1 MKLPNTAKKI
11 KNAESTWIDIDGSV
25 YTLVT
30 NGPKPK
36 KNKNYRLIK
45 KIPYLNKTN
54 GYMYIGIKFNN
65 GYKTVRLHR
74 LVATYFV
81 KNPNHYN
88 VVGHRNN
95 IKHDC
100 RAENLY
106 WTSTSEN
113 TKKAY
118 IDGLAR
124 NDHGHNDSQSMP
136 VQMFKTDTNEYLG
149 TYGSI
154 SEAARETGIP
164 KNTISRQ
171 AKYHRPVR
179 KEVYF
184 RYADD
189 ESVKPLQEKDM
200 RIYVYDYQTDKLLY
214 ECNNKS
220 HASRVTGMCTKTIT
234 SHLINGKPK
243 GIKSL
248 KYYFTNHKL

>member
-118 IDGLAR
+118 I
-124 NDHGHNDSQSMP
+124 
-136 VQMFKTDTNEYLG
+136 EYLG